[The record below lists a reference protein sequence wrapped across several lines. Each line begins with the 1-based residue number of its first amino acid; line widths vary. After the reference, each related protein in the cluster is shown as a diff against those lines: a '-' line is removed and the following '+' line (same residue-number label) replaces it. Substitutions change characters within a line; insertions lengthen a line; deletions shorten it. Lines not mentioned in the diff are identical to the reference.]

1 MRQNN
6 RTTQTSNKTEA
17 VAASVAPDEGKR
29 SPRETVRDRPTDRPP
44 GWAAANNRRLTD
56 SLSRF
61 ASFAL
66 SRQFESRLSFGLR
79 ERHRAREGEMD
90 RERECCA
97 EAESNTSE
105 ERVRERQREHK
116 GWHINKQVLLAF
128 VASLIHDF
136 NF

>member
-1 MRQNN
+1 
-6 RTTQTSNKTEA
+6 
-17 VAASVAPDEGKR
+17 
-29 SPRETVRDRPTDRPP
+29 
-44 GWAAANNRRLTD
+44 
-56 SLSRF
+56 
-61 ASFAL
+61 
-66 SRQFESRLSFGLR
+66 
-79 ERHRAREGEMD
+79 MD